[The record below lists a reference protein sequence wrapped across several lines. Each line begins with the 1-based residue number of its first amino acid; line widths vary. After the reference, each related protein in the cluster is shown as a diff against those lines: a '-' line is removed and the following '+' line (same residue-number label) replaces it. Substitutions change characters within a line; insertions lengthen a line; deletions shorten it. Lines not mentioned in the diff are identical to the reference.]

1 MKHAYLIM
9 AHNEF
14 GQLQRLIDALD
25 DERNDIY
32 VHIDRK
38 VKQLP
43 ELHSDKASLYVLE
56 NRVDVRWGHVSQ
68 IKAEYALLNAAFRN
82 GEYDYHHIIS
92 GVHYPLVSLDEIDR
106 YFSRT
111 FPASV
116 IMPMDVSDSEIKV
129 RIGYRNFFMRNL
141 VSHNK
146 FIFKWHHILWR
157 AALYTQKKLG
167 LSRDTYFINGKA
179 SQWCSLTRNAVKAI
193 INQEKKLIK
202 QFRHTFCCDE
212 FFIKAALKQSD
223 LPVIDTNKLTYLSFS
238 YGNAAKLTESDYDA
252 LILSGCIFG
261 RKFTSE
267 SIPLINKIISCK

>member
-1 MKHAYLIM
+1 MRHAYLIM

-14 GQLQRLIDALD
+14 VHLQQLIDALD

-32 VHIDRK
+32 VHIDSK

-43 ELHSDKASLYVLE
+43 KLYSKKASLYVLE

-68 IKAEYALLNAAFRN
+68 IKAEYTLLNAAYQN
-82 GEYDYHHIIS
+82 GKYDYYHIIS
-92 GVHYPLVSLDEIDR
+92 GAHYPLVSLDEIDR
-106 YFSRT
+106 YFSTT

-116 IMPMDVSDSEIKV
+116 LMPMDVSEDEIKM

-157 AALYTQKKLG
+157 AALYPQKKLDI
-167 LSRDTYFINGKA
+167 SRDISFTDGKA
-179 SQWCSLTRNAVKAI
+179 SQWCSLTHNAVKAI
-193 INQEKKLIK
+193 LDKEKVLTKRFK
-202 QFRHTFCCDE
+202 RTFCSDE
-212 FFIKAALKQSD
+212 FFIPAALKSTS
-223 LPVIDTNKLTYLSFS
+223 LPIVYTDKLTYLSFY
-238 YGNAAKLTESDYDA
+238 YGNAAKLTEKDYETIKA
-252 LILSGCIFG
+252 SRCLFG

-267 SIPLINKIISCK
+267 SLSLIKRIDSEK

>member
-14 GQLQRLIDALD
+14 GHLQRLIDALD

-32 VHIDRK
+32 MHIDRK

-43 ELHSDKASLYVLE
+43 ELYSNKASLYVLE

-68 IKAEYALLNAAFRN
+68 IKAEFALLNAAFRN

-106 YFSRT
+106 YFTRT

-157 AALYTQKKLG
+157 AALYPQKKLG

-179 SQWCSLTRNAVKAI
+179 SQWCSLTSNAVKAI
-193 INQEKKLIK
+193 LDKEKILTKR
-202 QFRHTFCCDE
+202 FNRTFCSDE
-212 FFIKAALKQSD
+212 FFISAALKNTS
-223 LPVIDTNKLTYLSFS
+223 LPIVHTDKLTYLSFY
-238 YGNAAKLTESDYDA
+238 YGNAAKLTEKDYETIKA
-252 LILSGCIFG
+252 SGCIFG
-261 RKFTSE
+261 RKFTSA
-267 SIPLINKIISCK
+267 SSNLIKRIDSEK